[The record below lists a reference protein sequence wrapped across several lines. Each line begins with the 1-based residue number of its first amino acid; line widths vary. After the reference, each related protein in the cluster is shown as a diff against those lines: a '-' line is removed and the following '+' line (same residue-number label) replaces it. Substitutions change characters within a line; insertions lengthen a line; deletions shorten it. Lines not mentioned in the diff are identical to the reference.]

1 MEAWLSD
8 VTKTHLSAHMEG
20 QAPRLS
26 TGSGTVK
33 TRWVTACEREAT
45 GVVVL
50 VHVNDL
56 GLPSAKNSPYLEGS
70 WIRERDRT

>member
-1 MEAWLSD
+1 MVDRVRYGED
-8 VTKTHLSAHMEG
+8 
-20 QAPRLS
+20 P
-26 TGSGTVK
+26 
-33 TRWVTACEREAT
+33 WVTACEREAT

-56 GLPSAKNSPYLEGS
+56 GLLSAKNSPYLEGS

>member
-1 MEAWLSD
+1 MVDRVRYGEN
-8 VTKTHLSAHMEG
+8 
-20 QAPRLS
+20 
-26 TGSGTVK
+26 
-33 TRWVTACEREAT
+33 RWVTACEREAT